1 MNPALLQPK
10 RVRLDVAHTPRGLR
24 WFFIASSPETKQ
36 MIRDL
41 SPVNAWTKEG
51 AALFGDAASRVAN
64 VLRKNGVALTDRVES
79 VMAEVGVP

>member
-1 MNPALLQPK
+1 MNPVFLQAK

-41 SPVNAWTKEG
+41 APVNAWTKEG

-64 VLRKNGVALTDRVES
+64 VLRKHGVALTDRDES
-79 VMAEVGVP
+79 VMAEIGAP